1 MPTVFIPTMLQQ
13 LTGGLKQVDAPGET
27 VADLID
33 NLESAHPGIKPRLV
47 DGDALRSNL
56 AVAVDGEVSVLG
68 LLEDVPEG
76 AEVHF
81 IPAISGG
88 RSAPSVEQR
97 NLYATL
103 LRSRTP
109 SPR

>member
-1 MPTVFIPTMLQQ
+1 MPTVFIPTMLQSI
-13 LTGGLKQVDAPGET
+13 TGGLKQVEIPGET

-33 NLESAHPGIKPRLV
+33 NLEAAHPGIKPRLV
-47 DGDALRSNL
+47 DDGALRSNL
-56 AVAVDGEVSVLG
+56 AVAVDGEVSVMG

-88 RSAPSVEQR
+88 VACPVS
-97 NLYATL
+97 LI
-103 LRSRTP
+103 
-109 SPR
+109 

>member
-1 MPTVFIPTMLQQ
+1 MLQG
-13 LTGGLKQVDAPGET
+13 LTGGLKQVEVAGGTVGE
-27 VADLID
+27 VID
-33 NLESAHPGIKPRLV
+33 NLEAAHPGLKARLV
-47 DGDALRSNL
+47 DGGALRSNL

-88 RSAPSVEQR
+88 
-97 NLYATL
+97 LYPPD
-103 LRSRTP
+103 R
-109 SPR
+109 

>member
-1 MPTVFIPTMLQQ
+1 MATVFIPTMLQPI
-13 LTGGLKQVDAPGET
+13 TGGLKQIEVEGET
-27 VADLID
+27 VGDLVEK
-33 NLESAHPGIKPRLV
+33 LEAAHPGVKARLV
-47 DGDALRSNL
+47 DDSGALRSNL

-88 RSAPSVEQR
+88 REGLKKTRVTRRAD
-97 NLYATL
+97 
-103 LRSRTP
+103 
-109 SPR
+109 

>member
-1 MPTVFIPTMLQQ
+1 MPTVFIPTMLREIA
-13 LTGGLKQVDAPGET
+13 GGLEQVEVPGET
-27 VADLID
+27 VGEVID
-33 NLESAHPGIKPRLV
+33 NLDEAHPGLKARLV
-47 DGDALRSNL
+47 DGGALRSNL

-88 RSAPSVEQR
+88 
-97 NLYATL
+97 
-103 LRSRTP
+103 
-109 SPR
+109 

>member
-1 MPTVFIPTMLQQ
+1 MPTVVIPTMLQE
-13 LTGGLKQVDAPGET
+13 LTGGLKQIEVPGQT

-33 NLESAHPGIKPRLV
+33 NLEAKHPGIKSRLT
-47 DGDALRSNL
+47 DGGALRSNL

-68 LLEDVPEG
+68 LFEDVSED

-88 RSAPSVEQR
+88 I
-97 NLYATL
+97 
-103 LRSRTP
+103 
-109 SPR
+109 